1 MLNHPEFPFGEL
13 FVPWNVIIGALGFLN
28 AWLVVTVM
36 EYTGY
41 LVMCGTCP
49 FSSQDWLFYLVH

>member
-28 AWLVVTVM
+28 AWRVVTVM
-36 EYTGY
+36 EYTGLSRY
-41 LVMCGTCP
+41 V
-49 FSSQDWLFYLVH
+49 WHEWH